1 LASIAVIGGHADRG
15 VLTGGGSS
23 AVMPIAGNAV
33 PGLAPPD
40 WPGPPYYQPSP
51 PLAAINRRVQGKAQ
65 FNDGREIAAAAQLAA
80 HSDVAMVFVEQWA
93 AESFDLPDMMLRD
106 HQDALVAAVA
116 KANPHTI
123 VVLENNGPVQMPWL
137 GQVGAVLE
145 AWYPGA
151 AGGEA
156 ITRLLFGEVAPSG
169 RLPFSWPRDES
180 QLPRPQIPG
189 AGMAAIGVPPQGQP
203 ADSVDYN
210 IEGADVGYRWFQRRG
225 IEPLFPFGYGLTY
238 THFAYDKLQA
248 SWKDGRLIVTFDVSN
263 RGQRAGIDVPQIY
276 VMLPGSGQTRR
287 LSGWSR
293 VSLKAGETRHLEVT
307 ADPRILASYDSA
319 QHGWQRAAGSYQ
331 VQLGHSA
338 SLFEGSAMID
348 LPAGSVP

>member
-1 LASIAVIGGHADRG
+1 
-15 VLTGGGSS
+15 
-23 AVMPIAGNAV
+23 
-33 PGLAPPD
+33 
-40 WPGPPYYQPSP
+40 
-51 PLAAINRRVQGKAQ
+51 VQGKAQ
-65 FNDGREIAAAAQLAA
+65 FTDGRDIAAAVQLAA
-80 HSDVAMVFVEQWA
+80 HSDVAVVFVEQWA
-93 AESFDLPDMMLRD
+93 AESFDLPYMTLPN

-123 VVLENNGPVQMPWL
+123 VVLENNGPVHMPWL

-169 RLPFSWPRDES
+169 RLPISWPRDES

-225 IEPLFPFGYGLTY
+225 IEPLFPFGHGLTY
-238 THFAYDKLQA
+238 THFGYDKLQEQ
-248 SWKDGRLIVTFDVSN
+248 WKDGRLIVAFDVSN
-263 RGQRAGIDVPQIY
+263 RGQRAGTDVPQLY
-276 VMLPGSGQTRR
+276 VTLPGSGQTRR
-287 LSGWSR
+287 LAGWSR
-293 VSLKAGETRHLEVT
+293 VSLKAGETRHVEIT
-307 ADPRILASYDSA
+307 ADPRILASYAPA
-319 QHGWQRAAGSYQ
+319 QHAWQRAAGAYQ

-338 SLFEGSAMID
+338 SSFEGSAMIN
-348 LPAGSVP
+348 LPAGRLP

>member
-1 LASIAVIGGHADRG
+1 
-15 VLTGGGSS
+15 
-23 AVMPIAGNAV
+23 
-33 PGLAPPD
+33 
-40 WPGPPYYQPSP
+40 
-51 PLAAINRRVQGKAQ
+51 
-65 FNDGREIAAAAQLAA
+65 
-80 HSDVAMVFVEQWA
+80 
-93 AESFDLPDMMLRD
+93 MMLRD